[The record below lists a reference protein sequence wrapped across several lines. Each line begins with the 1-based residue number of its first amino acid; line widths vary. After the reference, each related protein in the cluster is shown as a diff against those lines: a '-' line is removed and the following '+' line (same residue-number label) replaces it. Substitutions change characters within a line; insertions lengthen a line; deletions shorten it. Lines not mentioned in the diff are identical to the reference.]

1 MLNINSYF
9 KEGLAKVEQRSIK
22 WLLSAEAATA
32 RCNRLT
38 ESGATHIVHVEVHGR
53 MSNEYRFEELDADSL
68 RHALFIAK
76 CWLTK
81 HGAASVAVR
90 KVNDDGSLSS
100 PLIYDLS
107 DFEEDD
113 Q

>member
-9 KEGLAKVEQRSIK
+9 KEGLAKVEQRSIN
-22 WLLSAEAATA
+22 WLLSAEASTA

-38 ESGATHIVHVEVHGR
+38 ESGATHIVHVEVHG
-53 MSNEYRFEELDADSL
+53 
-68 RHALFIAK
+68 
-76 CWLTK
+76 
-81 HGAASVAVR
+81 
-90 KVNDDGSLSS
+90 GSLSS